1 MEGAMGS
8 RHPQLNLNSS
18 LRAALEQAFD
28 ATWTELQARNAF
40 RDFDR
45 DNELQSALSQ
55 TLATLAVEGV
65 TDPIELREWALESL
79 PRS

>member
-1 MEGAMGS
+1 MGS
-8 RHPQLNLNSS
+8 RNPPLNLNSS

-28 ATWTELQARNAF
+28 ATWTVLQARNAF

-45 DNELQSALSQ
+45 DNELQTSLSQ
-55 TLATLAVEGV
+55 TLVTLAVEGV

-79 PRS
+79 PRA

>member
-1 MEGAMGS
+1 MGS
-8 RHPQLNLNSS
+8 RNPPLNLNSS
-18 LRAALEQAFD
+18 PLRVALEQAFD

-45 DNELQSALSQ
+45 DNELQTALSQ

>member
-1 MEGAMGS
+1 MGT
-8 RHPQLNLNSS
+8 RTPPLNLDSS
-18 LRAALEQAFD
+18 TLHAALEQAFD
-28 ATWTELQARNAF
+28 ATWTVLQARNAF

-45 DNELQSALSQ
+45 DNELQTALSQ
-55 TLATLAVEGV
+55 TLATLAVAAV

>member
-1 MEGAMGS
+1 MGS
-8 RHPQLNLNSS
+8 RNPPLNLNSS

-28 ATWTELQARNAF
+28 ATWTVLQARNAF

-45 DNELQSALSQ
+45 DNELQTALSQ

-65 TDPIELREWALESL
+65 TDPIELREWAWESL

>member
-1 MEGAMGS
+1 MGS
-8 RHPQLNLNSS
+8 RNPPLNLNSS
-18 LRAALEQAFD
+18 LRAALEQAFN
-28 ATWTELQARNAF
+28 ATWTVLQARNAF

-45 DNELQSALSQ
+45 DNELQTALSQ

-79 PRS
+79 PRF

>member
-1 MEGAMGS
+1 MGS
-8 RHPQLNLNSS
+8 RNPPLNLNSS
-18 LRAALEQAFD
+18 PLRAALEQAFD
-28 ATWTELQARNAF
+28 ATWTVLQARNAF

-45 DNELQSALSQ
+45 DNELQTALSQ

-79 PRS
+79 PRF

>member
-1 MEGAMGS
+1 MGS
-8 RHPQLNLNSS
+8 RNPPLNLNSS

-28 ATWTELQARNAF
+28 ATWTVLQARNAF

-45 DNELQSALSQ
+45 DNELQTALSQ

-79 PRS
+79 PRF

>member
-1 MEGAMGS
+1 MGS
-8 RHPQLNLNSS
+8 RNPPLNLNSS
-18 LRAALEQAFD
+18 RLRAALEQAFD

-45 DNELQSALSQ
+45 DNELQTALSQ
-55 TLATLAVEGV
+55 KLATLAVEGV

>member
-1 MEGAMGS
+1 MGS
-8 RHPQLNLNSS
+8 RNPPLNLNSS
-18 LRAALEQAFD
+18 RLRPALEQAFD

-45 DNELQSALSQ
+45 DNELQTALSQ
-55 TLATLAVEGV
+55 KLATLAVEGV

>member
-1 MEGAMGS
+1 MGS

-28 ATWTELQARNAF
+28 ATWTVLQARNAF

-55 TLATLAVEGV
+55 TLATLAMEGV
-65 TDPIELREWALESL
+65 TDPLELREWALESL

>member
-1 MEGAMGS
+1 MGS
-8 RHPQLNLNSS
+8 RNPPLNLNSS

-28 ATWTELQARNAF
+28 ATWTVLQARNAF

-45 DNELQSALSQ
+45 DNELQTALSQ

-65 TDPIELREWALESL
+65 TDPIELRERALESL

>member
-1 MEGAMGS
+1 MGS
-8 RHPQLNLNSS
+8 RNPPLNSS
-18 LRAALEQAFD
+18 LRAVLEQAFD
-28 ATWTELQARNAF
+28 ATWTVLQARNAF

-45 DNELQSALSQ
+45 DNELQSALTQ

-79 PRS
+79 PRC

>member
-1 MEGAMGS
+1 MGS
-8 RHPQLNLNSS
+8 RNPPLNLNSS
-18 LRAALEQAFD
+18 LQAALEQAFD
-28 ATWTELQARNAF
+28 ATWTVLQARNAF

-45 DNELQSALSQ
+45 DNELQTALSQ
-55 TLATLAVEGV
+55 TLATLSAEGV